1 MKVMKLLRDLKT
13 LLQENKIL
21 VSKLAE
27 EIDFEDQRSMMD
39 KKTEWEIYQDLKKL
53 DEITRR
59 GEIDDDSK
67 LNNGEK
73 NENLL

>member
-1 MKVMKLLRDLKT
+1 MKSMKLLRELKT

-27 EIDFEDQRSMMD
+27 EIDFEEQRSMMD

-53 DEITRR
+53 

-67 LNNGEK
+67 LN
-73 NENLL
+73 

>member
-53 DEITRR
+53 
-59 GEIDDDSK
+59 GEIDEDYK
-67 LNNGEK
+67 FN
-73 NENLL
+73 

>member
-1 MKVMKLLRDLKT
+1 MKKLMCEKILRELKT
-13 LLQENKIL
+13 LLLENKML
-21 VSKLAE
+21 VSKLAQ
-27 EIDFEDQRSMMD
+27 DQREDQRSMMD

-67 LNNGEK
+67 LN
-73 NENLL
+73 

>member
-1 MKVMKLLRDLKT
+1 MKSMKLLRELKT

-53 DEITRR
+53 

-67 LNNGEK
+67 LN
-73 NENLL
+73 

>member
-27 EIDFEDQRSMMD
+27 EIDFEDQKSMMD
-39 KKTEWEIYQDLKKL
+39 KKTEWSIYQDLKKMS
-53 DEITRR
+53 E
-59 GEIDDDSK
+59 DDDSK
-67 LNNGEK
+67 LK
-73 NENLL
+73 

>member
-1 MKVMKLLRDLKT
+1 MKSMKLLRELKT

-27 EIDFEDQRSMMD
+27 EIDFEDQRSMVD

-53 DEITRR
+53 D
-59 GEIDDDSK
+59 DDSK
-67 LNNGEK
+67 LN
-73 NENLL
+73 

>member
-1 MKVMKLLRDLKT
+1 MKSMKLLRELKT

-27 EIDFEDQRSMMD
+27 EIDFEDQRPMMD

-53 DEITRR
+53 

-67 LNNGEK
+67 LN
-73 NENLL
+73 

>member
-1 MKVMKLLRDLKT
+1 MKLLRELKT
-13 LLQENKIL
+13 LLQENKML

-53 DEITRR
+53 
-59 GEIDDDSK
+59 GEIDDNSK
-67 LNNGEK
+67 LNNGED
-73 NENLL
+73 NEY